1 MFIKML
7 TNLRRRMDEHRENS
21 KIRKYEKEVT
31 EFKNTIAELKNILEC
46 FNRSLDEAE
55 KKEQ

>member
-1 MFIKML
+1 MSTERTL
-7 TNLRRRMDEHRENS
+7 T

-55 KKEQ
+55 KKRNSDLEDWAVEFT